1 MKQKKNKTP
10 SQNSTV
16 TNAKGAGTPRTPV
29 AAINLPNA
37 AITPQ
42 EQIQKKINN
51 LQKKLDE
58 IEKLDVCPFF
68 ILFIAVEKFD
78 LLCLNAYVIWTVV
91 KRTIGTIGP

>member
-1 MKQKKNKTP
+1 MQREVRGQQSGGAKYPVGWCPVEMKQKKNKTP

-16 TNAKGAGTPRTPV
+16 TNAKGAGTPV

-58 IEKLDVCPFF
+58 IEKLDVCPF
-68 ILFIAVEKFD
+68 LFCSPLQLKNSI
-78 LLCLNAYVIWTVV
+78 
-91 KRTIGTIGP
+91 